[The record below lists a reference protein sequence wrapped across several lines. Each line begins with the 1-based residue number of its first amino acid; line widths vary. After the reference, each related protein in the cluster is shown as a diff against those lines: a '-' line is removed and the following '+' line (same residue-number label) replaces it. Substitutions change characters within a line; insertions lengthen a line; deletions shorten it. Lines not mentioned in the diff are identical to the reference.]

1 MDFYKI
7 LQSIMDEKNLNVSD
21 VARLSGLSDSTIRS
35 ILSRKNK
42 TVALEVAFKLSNG
55 LDVTIEELN
64 GEPKNN
70 KKSNIQ
76 KEETEAFQNTSLS
89 KKQIEFFNIFNQLAP
104 EFQDH
109 LIKTANDLYETQ
121 LKMKT
126 KKTNF

>member
-1 MDFYKI
+1 
-7 LQSIMDEKNLNVSD
+7 MDEKNLNVSD

-104 EFQDH
+104 ELQDH

>member
-104 EFQDH
+104 ELQDH